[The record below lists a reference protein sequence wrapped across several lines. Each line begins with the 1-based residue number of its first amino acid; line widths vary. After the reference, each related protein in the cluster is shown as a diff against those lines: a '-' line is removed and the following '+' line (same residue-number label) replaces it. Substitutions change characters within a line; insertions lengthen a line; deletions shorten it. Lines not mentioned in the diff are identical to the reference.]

1 MSHSEDINQLKLIL
15 QGEKP
20 SVVLNRIL
28 TTNPGLD
35 KHDLASI
42 FLEEF
47 CLLDSKALPLI
58 WHWKSIKSARG
69 ISDEQFDDSIL
80 VQMREAGYFV

>member
-28 TTNPGLD
+28 TANLELD

-47 CLLDSKALPLI
+47 CLLDGKVLSLI
-58 WHWKSIKSARG
+58 WHWKSIKSVRG
-69 ISDEQFDDSIL
+69 ISDKQFDDSII
-80 VQMREAGYFV
+80 VQMRESGYSI